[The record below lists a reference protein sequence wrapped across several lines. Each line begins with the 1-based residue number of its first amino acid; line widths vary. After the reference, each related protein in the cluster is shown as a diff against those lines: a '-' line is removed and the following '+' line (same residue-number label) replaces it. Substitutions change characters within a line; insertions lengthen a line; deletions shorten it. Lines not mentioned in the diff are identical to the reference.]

1 MESLKDRSWVLNIHI
16 NNISKACHN
25 SGVPLF
31 ADDTEIH
38 FSSKDLG
45 KAEYIINKDL
55 KSINQWFSNNGL
67 ICNTKKMVAMVI
79 ASHRAVKT
87 ARDVHISYC
96 DSLLERKR
104 SFKYLSVI
112 ADESFSWNSHIF
124 YVASRVNPK
133 LSCWIGFRP
142 FWIQLPF
149 WRFIKRQFYLF

>member
-16 NNISKACHN
+16 NNISKACHK
-25 SGVPLF
+25 SGVALF

-38 FSSKDLG
+38 FSSKDVG
-45 KAEYIINKDL
+45 KAEYIINKGL

-67 ICNTKKMVAMVI
+67 ICNTKKMVTMVI

-96 DSLLERKR
+96 DSLLEQKR
-104 SFKYLSVI
+104 SLTYLSVTV
-112 ADESFSWNSHIF
+112 DELFSWNSHIS
-124 YVASRVNPK
+124 YVASRVYPK

-142 FWIQLPF
+142 FWIQLPS
-149 WRFIKRQFYLF
+149 WQFIKRQFYLF

>member
-1 MESLKDRSWVLNIHI
+1 M
-16 NNISKACHN
+16 
-25 SGVPLF
+25 LF

-96 DSLLERKR
+96 DSLLEQKR
-104 SFKYLSVI
+104 SLKYLSVTV
-112 ADESFSWNSHIF
+112 DELLSWNSHIS
-124 YVASRVNPK
+124 YVASRVYPK
-133 LSCWIGFRP
+133 LSC
-142 FWIQLPF
+142 
-149 WRFIKRQFYLF
+149 